1 MRLLKLSFGFDL
13 IASKPSMSK
22 SVPPSRVSRV
32 HPATTRESKVASTPP
47 LPAERPDHD
56 LDHSV
61 GYLLNRAASI
71 IAARF
76 SDDLKEHNIN
86 LQTWRVLA
94 ALRHEDH
101 QTLSDLASHTGSE
114 LSYLSRA
121 VTALETKGYIQ
132 RSESPSDRR
141 NIHLSITKAG
151 AAIVAELAPRAWQIE
166 RMSMKGVTANELAIT
181 LKTLRAV
188 FSNLVDS
195 CEDASVVNRKLTVA
209 RRVRRREAREDASNE
224 PSE

>member
-1 MRLLKLSFGFDL
+1 MT
-13 IASKPSMSK
+13 K
-22 SVPPSRVSRV
+22 SVPPSRAQRGRPGTSQNAAV
-32 HPATTRESKVASTPP
+32 PLTQP

-76 SDDLKEHNIN
+76 SDDLKAYNIN

-121 VTALETKGYIQ
+121 VSALETKGFVE
-132 RSESPSDRR
+132 RSESPADRR
-141 NIHLSITKAG
+141 NIHLSITPAG

-166 RMSMKGVTANELAIT
+166 RMSMKGVTPEELAIT

-209 RRVRRREAREDASNE
+209 RRVRRREARDEASE
-224 PSE
+224 

>member
-1 MRLLKLSFGFDL
+1 MPRRPD
-13 IASKPSMSK
+13 
-22 SVPPSRVSRV
+22 
-32 HPATTRESKVASTPP
+32 TPP
-47 LPAERPDHD
+47 AKGASASGAPIDHD
-56 LDHSV
+56 LDQSV

-76 SDDLKEHNIN
+76 SDDLKLHNIN

-121 VTALETKGYIQ
+121 VGALEAKGLVE
-132 RSESPSDRR
+132 RHESPADRR
-141 NIHLSITKAG
+141 NIHLSITDAG
-151 AAIVAELAPRAWQIE
+151 AAIVAELAPRARQIE
-166 RMSMKGVTANELAIT
+166 LMSMQGVTAHEFAIT

-188 FSNLVDS
+188 YSNLVDN
-195 CEDASVVNRKLTVA
+195 CEDAAVVNRKLTVA
-209 RRVRRREAREDASNE
+209 RRVRRREARDETGD
-224 PSE
+224 

>member
-1 MRLLKLSFGFDL
+1 
-13 IASKPSMSK
+13 MSK
-22 SVPPSRVSRV
+22 SAAPSRAPRV
-32 HPATTRESKVASTPP
+32 RAAIGQQSPATKNPP
-47 LPAERPDHD
+47 LPIERPDHD

-76 SDDLKEHNIN
+76 SDDLKAYNIN

-141 NIHLSITKAG
+141 NIHLSITEAG

-209 RRVRRREAREDASNE
+209 RRVRRREAREEASD
-224 PSE
+224 

>member
-1 MRLLKLSFGFDL
+1 M
-13 IASKPSMSK
+13 PK
-22 SVPPSRVSRV
+22 SVPPSRATRRSPASRQEA
-32 HPATTRESKVASTPP
+32 PASSNPP
-47 LPAERPDHD
+47 PPVERRDHD
-56 LDHSV
+56 LDHSL

-76 SDDLKEHNIN
+76 SDDLKSYNIN

-121 VTALETKGYIQ
+121 VSALETRGFVQ

-141 NIHLSITKAG
+141 NIHLSITEAG
-151 AAIVAELAPRAWQIE
+151 KAIVSELAPRAWQIE
-166 RMSMKGVTANELAIT
+166 RMSLKGLTANEVAIT

-195 CEDASVVNRKLTVA
+195 SEDASVVNRKLTVA
-209 RRVRRREAREDASNE
+209 RRVRRREARDEASE
-224 PSE
+224 

>member
-1 MRLLKLSFGFDL
+1 M
-13 IASKPSMSK
+13 PK
-22 SVPPSRVSRV
+22 SVSPSRAPRVRAAASQAAPVSRNQ
-32 HPATTRESKVASTPP
+32 P

-76 SDDLKEHNIN
+76 SDDLKAYNIN

-121 VTALETKGYIQ
+121 VSALETKGYIQ
-132 RSESPSDRR
+132 RSESPADRR
-141 NIHLSITKAG
+141 NIHLSITPAG
-151 AAIVAELAPRAWQIE
+151 AAIVAELAPRAWEIE
-166 RMSMKGVTANELAIT
+166 RMSMKGVTASELAIT

-209 RRVRRREAREDASNE
+209 RRVRRREARDEASR
-224 PSE
+224 

>member
-1 MRLLKLSFGFDL
+1 M
-13 IASKPSMSK
+13 PK
-22 SVPPSRVSRV
+22 SVPTSRAPRV
-32 HPATTRESKVASTPP
+32 RPATAERASPSTAQP

-76 SDDLKEHNIN
+76 SDDLKAHNIN

-121 VTALETKGYIQ
+121 VSALETKGYIQ

-141 NIHLSITKAG
+141 NIHLSITAAG

-166 RMSMKGVTANELAIT
+166 RMSMKGVTPSELAIT

-188 FSNLVDS
+188 YSNLVDS
-195 CEDASVVNRKLTVA
+195 CEDASVANRKLTVA
-209 RRVRRREAREDASNE
+209 RRARRREARDEASE
-224 PSE
+224 

>member
-1 MRLLKLSFGFDL
+1 MSKPVSTPPARAEKAASRSSATA
-13 IASKPSMSK
+13 ASKQ
-22 SVPPSRVSRV
+22 
-32 HPATTRESKVASTPP
+32 P

-76 SDDLKEHNIN
+76 SDDLRSYDIN
-86 LQTWRVLA
+86 LQAWRVLA

-101 QTLSDLASHTGSE
+101 QTLSGLASHTGSE

-121 VTALETKGYIQ
+121 VGALETRGYVQ
-132 RSESPSDRR
+132 RSESPADRR
-141 NIHLSITKAG
+141 TIHLSLTQAG
-151 AAIVAELAPRAWQIE
+151 VEIVGELAPRAWEIE
-166 RMSMKGVTANELAIT
+166 RMSMKGVSAHELAIT

-188 FSNLVDS
+188 HSNLVDS
-195 CEDASVVNRKLTVA
+195 CEGSPDVNRKLTVA
-209 RRVRRREAREDASNE
+209 RRVRRRETRDESAE
-224 PSE
+224 